1 MISGLAEEMACTF
14 PVIKVICF
22 SLHYPTQDCH
32 LCFVLFC
39 FFLKE
44 TVWGYGNV
52 LHLNR
57 AEIHRYLFVKTKF
70 HLIHFIIYKGQKVNI
85 RRVFR
90 RILVD
95 AYNLPFFL
103 LFIFNWGINDILEKA
118 MAPCSSTL
126 AWKIP
131 WMEEPGGLQSMGSLK
146 VGHNWH
152 TFTFMHWR
160 RKWQPTPVFLP
171 GESQGQGS
179 LVGCLLWGHTESDTT
194 EAT

>member
-1 MISGLAEEMACTF
+1 MSFLSQLFEIERKPGRLKLKPFISKDRDRGVCMISGLAEEMACTF

-103 LFIFNWGINDILEKA
+103 LFIFN
-118 MAPCSSTL
+118 
-126 AWKIP
+126 
-131 WMEEPGGLQSMGSLK
+131 
-146 VGHNWH
+146 
-152 TFTFMHWR
+152 
-160 RKWQPTPVFLP
+160 
-171 GESQGQGS
+171 
-179 LVGCLLWGHTESDTT
+179 
-194 EAT
+194 